1 MGNVYRDKGGIMRGG
16 PTFRK
21 RAEKAILVKE
31 PAANAND
38 KSRPVYA

>member
-16 PTFRK
+16 PTFR
-21 RAEKAILVKE
+21 RERRKAILVNQ

-38 KSRPVYA
+38 KTRPVYA